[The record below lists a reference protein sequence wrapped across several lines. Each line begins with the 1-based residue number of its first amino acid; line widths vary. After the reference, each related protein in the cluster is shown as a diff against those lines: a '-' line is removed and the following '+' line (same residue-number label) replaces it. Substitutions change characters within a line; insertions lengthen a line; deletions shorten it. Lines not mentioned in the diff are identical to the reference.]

1 MTSSNHAIERQGF
14 IKLLGVLLDENLNWK
29 EHIKCTESE
38 IAKYLGLLYKA
49 RPLWDK
55 NALLALYYS
64 YIQTYINYANTAWGC
79 TCRTNLKKIESQQK
93 HAIRIFLL
101 NKFSQAGKIFKEQ
114 KILNIYR
121 LNILTNIIFVYRVE
135 NNTAPSIFATFTFYL
150 ATLIKTLS
158 NFKQII

>member
-1 MTSSNHAIERQGF
+1 MPVQPGAVPAG
-14 IKLLGVLLDENLNWK
+14 
-29 EHIKCTESE
+29 
-38 IAKYLGLLYKA
+38 
-49 RPLWDK
+49 
-55 NALLALYYS
+55 
-64 YIQTYINYANTAWGC
+64 QT
-79 TCRTNLKKIESQQK
+79 ESQQK

-121 LNILTNIIFVYRVE
+121 LNILTNIIFVHRVE
-135 NNTAPSIFATFTFYL
+135 NNTAPSTFTMFTFYL

>member
-1 MTSSNHAIERQGF
+1 MTSSNHVIERQGF

-38 IAKYLGLLYKA
+38 IAKYLGLLYQA

-55 NALLALYYS
+55 NALLALYYL
-64 YIQTYINYANTAWGC
+64 YTQTYINYANTAWGC

-101 NKFSQAGKIFKEQ
+101 NKFSQACKIFKEQ

-121 LNILTNIIFVYRVE
+121 LNILTNIIFVHRVE
-135 NNTAPSIFATFTFYL
+135 NNTAPSTFVTFTFYL